1 MLKLDLKEF
10 ENNEKPQWEKE
21 SAYLVWN
28 LQNLSKYLWRL
39 AEKNVLIEDT
49 KRRRICYCH
58 VRRKAGK
65 NVTYNIWQLIL

>member
-21 SAYLVWN
+21 SAYLVLN

-49 KRRRICYCH
+49 KRRRIC
-58 VRRKAGK
+58 RRKAGK